1 MAKFITKRKILIL
14 LAIIFIISLIYYVLP
29 VSLPLIAAFI
39 TALFLEPL
47 VKVLQKHLKLK
58 RRLSVLLTFIIFIL
72 LISLFGY
79 FITTKVIT
87 EVIKTVEN
95 APQYINGITRA
106 WIKVQE
112 NMVNVTKDLPTVIV
126 KQINLQMEQ
135 FLQNFRD
142 SLLSYVNIDN
152 IKRILTN
159 IPNYLV
165 SFIVYLVALFLFLL
179 ELPGITNMHYQYF
192 TEKTET
198 KVKFMSSRLS
208 FVVSGYLKGQFL
220 ISMIVSII
228 SLIVLLLITPNIAL
242 GMALFIW
249 VADFIPIFGAL
260 TVFIPWALFHLIT
273 GNMEIGLPLTFLA
286 ISLLFVKRAVK
297 EKLMGSRV
305 GLSPLSTIVGMYLG
319 FKLLGLIGMI
329 GGPLVLIIIKSASE
343 AGIIKI
349 NFKI

>member
-260 TVFIPWALFHLIT
+260 TVFIPWALFYLIT